1 MSIKCDNV
9 QKMGVV
15 ESNVVRLPGNDKSTS
30 FSDSFS
36 CFSLPLY
43 GWSQEMFVWTSWEVY
58 AAIFTAITFLE
69 FALFSLCTF
78 VLVAC
83 TVFVLALQYICQCV
97 VHGRESTEC
106 RLQKAW
112 KGNVQKMAL
121 ELKNG
126 QKNHFFWEMAIGVGL
141 CAQLM
146 KMNYLQRKCAKC
158 SFGCFNK
165 VNIVDRVQKWII
177 MKI

>member
-1 MSIKCDNV
+1 MCKKWASLKVMWCDCQGTINQPLFLTPSPASAHLSLRLKPRNVCLNKLGSIC
-9 QKMGVV
+9 
-15 ESNVVRLPGNDKSTS
+15 SNLHSNY
-30 FSDSFS
+30 FSWI
-36 CFSLPLY
+36 C
-43 GWSQEMFVWTSWEVY
+43 
-58 AAIFTAITFLE
+58 TFLTLH
-69 FALFSLCTF
+69 FCVS
-78 VLVAC
+78 C
-83 TVFVLALQYICQCV
+83 TVFFLALQYICQCA